1 MENARTHG
9 RGGWCSRGGLAICTK
24 KIDKIIVAS
33 LFIHS
38 TRSWGSQQLVCG
50 DANAKKISCI
60 PSSVDRFLVLSFV
73 TMSSASRIE
82 YSEKYADDVNEYR

>member
-1 MENARTHG
+1 MLLCSLARVSHRALRTANLSTK
-9 RGGWCSRGGLAICTK
+9 RG
-24 KIDKIIVAS
+24 
-33 LFIHS
+33 
-38 TRSWGSQQLVCG
+38 LVCG